1 MFFARIKSSR
11 ILFVLILLLAFSS
24 ASCGKYIARNELN
37 RVDCLSEIILRVD
50 QSRIGEDHFFEANLL
65 SSKYPEVRRWC
76 AVALGEIGSPSA
88 LPLLYK
94 AIKTGE
100 AEIRALSA
108 FAIGEIEDRDRLAK
122 NGMAPDPQAIPEIT
136 KRLDDS
142 SAAVRIRAI
151 EALGKIGSEAEADAI
166 IKRAERFNCD
176 DAADSAAIKYS
187 ITALGRLKSTKSF
200 DLLLKW
206 ANMTKWTADDSSEN
220 NKGRIPGAL
229 SRITSAAREQHQEPS
244 PASSAHWMQENRPMA
259 IAPRSYLTPTAART
273 IAFNRLTDTI
283 ARVETNR
290 GVFEI
295 ELSRDDAP
303 VTSENFANAAEY
315 GAFNKA
321 AFEQDSGMVIEREN
335 SEPRLS
341 IAFSPAHEINPQP
354 FVRGSVGFTLEEGR
368 PSRLFIA
375 LTPQPY
381 LDGVHVCFGRVISGI
396 QIVEKLS
403 ADDQI
408 KRIVVRKKTALL
420 DKIRY

>member
-1 MFFARIKSSR
+1 M
-11 ILFVLILLLAFSS
+11 
-24 ASCGKYIARNELN
+24 ARNELK

-50 QSRIGEDHFFEANLL
+50 QSRIGEDRFFETNLL
-65 SSKYPEVRRWC
+65 TSDYPEVRRWC

-94 AIKTGE
+94 SIKTGE

-108 FAIGEIEDRDRLAK
+108 FAIGEIENRDRLAK

-136 KRLDDS
+136 KLLDDS

-151 EALGKIGSEAEADAI
+151 EALGKIGSEAEAAAI

-176 DAADSAAIKYS
+176 DPADSAAIKYS
-187 ITALGRLKSTKSF
+187 ITALGRLQSRKSF
-200 DLLLKW
+200 SLLLKW
-206 ANMTKWTADDSSEN
+206 TEMTKWTTDNSSDIN
-220 NKGRIPGAL
+220 RWRVLGAL
-229 SRITSAAREQHQEPS
+229 SKILSSAPEQNQEQS
-244 PASSAHWMQENRPMA
+244 PAASAGRTQENRPTA
-259 IAPRSYLTPTAART
+259 TTPRSYLTATAART

-283 ARVETNR
+283 ASVETNR
-290 GVFEI
+290 GAFEI
-295 ELSRDDAP
+295 ELFRDDAP
-303 VTSENFANAAEY
+303 VTSENFANAAEC

-321 AFEQDSGMVIEREN
+321 TFEQDSGIVIEREN
-335 SEPRLS
+335 SDPRLS
-341 IAFSPAHEINPQP
+341 LTFSPAHEINPQP
-354 FVRGSVGFTLEEGR
+354 FVRGSVGITIKEGR

-403 ADDQI
+403 AGDRI
-408 KRIVVRKKTALL
+408 KRIAIKKKTALL